1 MIMTNRIIA
10 AIICIG
16 LFAHCKEKPAA
27 TAVAAEAK
35 SGTGTLQVQDNIVT
49 LTPVQATNAGI
60 ATGKP
65 EKRAMHSNLQVSG
78 VLDVP
83 PQNIVSISMPLGG
96 YIKKTTLL
104 PGARI
109 NKGAILATLED
120 QQYIQLQQDYLT
132 AKSRLRFAEVDYKR
146 QQGLNETKAV
156 SDKVYQ
162 QARSE
167 FEGQQILLRSLAEK
181 LRLIGINPESL
192 QESNISRSIYL
203 YAPISG
209 FVSKVNVNTGKYVS
223 PTDVLF
229 ELISPDDLHLSLT
242 VFENNAANLAIG
254 QKITCYTNSQP
265 EIKYIATISLI
276 TPAVNE
282 ERAAEVHCHIERPG
296 KGLMPGMFMNAAIEI
311 NNTQVMAVPEDAVVK
326 WNNAFYVF
334 SEESSNKY
342 KLQPVETGLS
352 ADGYTE
358 IRSSLSPDR
367 PVVVK
372 NAYTL
377 LMKMK
382 NSDEE

>member
-1 MIMTNRIIA
+1 
-10 AIICIG
+10 
-16 LFAHCKEKPAA
+16 
-27 TAVAAEAK
+27 
-35 SGTGTLQVQDNIVT
+35 
-49 LTPVQATNAGI
+49 
-60 ATGKP
+60 
-65 EKRAMHSNLQVSG
+65 MHSSIQVSG
-78 VLDVP
+78 IIDVP
-83 PQNIVSISMPLGG
+83 PQNIVSISIPLGG

-104 PGARI
+104 PGSRI

-132 AKSRLRFAEVDYKR
+132 AKTRLRFAEVDYKR

-162 QARSE
+162 QSRSE
-167 FEGQQILLRSLAEK
+167 FESQQILLRSLAEK
-181 LRLIGINPESL
+181 LRLISINPESL
-192 QESNISRSIYL
+192 HEGNISRSIYL

-229 ELISPDDLHLSLT
+229 ELISPEDLHLSLT
-242 VFENNAANLAIG
+242 VFENNAANLVIG
-254 QKITCYTNSQP
+254 QKVTCYTNSQP
-265 EIKYIATISLI
+265 EIKYTATISLI

-282 ERAAEVHCHIERPG
+282 ERAAEVHCHIEHPG
-296 KGLMPGMFMNAAIEI
+296 KALMPGMFMNAAIQF
-311 NNTQVMAVPEDAVVK
+311 NNTQVIAVPEEAIVK
-326 WNNAFYVF
+326 WNNTYYIF

-342 KLQPVETGLS
+342 KLQPVETGVS
-352 ADGYTE
+352 SKGYTE
-358 IRSSLSPDR
+358 IRSSLPLDR

-382 NSDEE
+382 NSGEE